1 MKILNE
7 TMLQKQGIGYRA
19 RARRLIARYMWD
31 ILYCSIM
38 ANPKAFTSCS
48 TVYMDV
54 VIWRFIKISHNY
66 IWWGK

>member
-7 TMLQKQGIGYRA
+7 TMLQKKVLGVRT

-31 ILYCSIM
+31 ILYCSRM
-38 ANPKAFTSCS
+38 AHPKAFMFCS
-48 TVYMDV
+48 TAYMDV
-54 VIWRFIKISHNY
+54 VIWQHIKISHKY